1 MGLNSM
7 SSCSNGH
14 LLVFGARHTLSVT
27 LAHFFLA
34 SPKYLT
40 DKTNVKL
47 VSFQQMNKGPV
58 FQKYGHIVCIL
69 LSLLSYS
76 KCLGSFV
83 ITNWF
88 LLRK

>member
-7 SSCSNGH
+7 SSCSIGH

-34 SPKYLT
+34 SPNYLT
-40 DKTNVKL
+40 EKTNVKL

-58 FQKYGHIVCIL
+58 IQKHGHIVCIL
-69 LSLLSYS
+69 LSSLSYS